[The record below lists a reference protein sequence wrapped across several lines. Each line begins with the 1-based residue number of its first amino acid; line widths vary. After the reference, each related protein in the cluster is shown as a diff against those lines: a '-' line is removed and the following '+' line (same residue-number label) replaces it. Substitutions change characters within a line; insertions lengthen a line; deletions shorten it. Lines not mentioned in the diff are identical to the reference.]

1 MKYRLRPPVENEI
14 EAARFRGRSTTFS
27 AWPTWCDG
35 PMYQQHSMSYV
46 MPARQPAV
54 YVSDY
59 MVQSDAKGSYGVMT
73 EERLNARFEA

>member
-1 MKYRLRPPVENEI
+1 
-14 EAARFRGRSTTFS
+14 
-27 AWPTWCDG
+27 
-35 PMYQQHSMSYV
+35 MYQQHSMSYV

-59 MVQSDAKGSYGVMT
+59 MVRDAKGSYGVMT